1 MYLFIG
7 LPLEH
12 NIDLQDE
19 ITRIVSDNNIKILTL
34 NIPKFSNLCIS
45 SCSSYDD
52 MLSKIEKECTDL
64 VKQFT
69 NNKKY
74 FLDFSQKFMDWDTE
88 KYGSTNIDECI
99 KMVQDDLKHIKTI
112 YTERKDEHHSNK
124 KEYDDI
130 IRKTQGTLAERD
142 ISYMVDRKYYEF
154 LEDVYVV
161 VGKEYWDKF
170 VDFIN
175 KSDISSVET
184 LERIHEDDVYVL
196 VKILILKT
204 DVKLFKKECCT
215 NNFIIK
221 DVHSVE
227 EGSVEKKMEEI
238 DGRKDSLD
246 VFVDTHYIELY
257 RILVHIKLMKLF
269 VESFCR
275 YGLPKDYAFFVCTGD
290 KLFYKFK
297 KICENWKSDR
307 VVEES
312 DEGNDGDDQYE
323 TNYAHTVI
331 EVNDKE

>member
-7 LPLEH
+7 LPLEN

-19 ITRIVSDNNIKILTL
+19 LSKIESDNNVSILSL

-52 MLSKIEKECTDL
+52 MLIKMEKECTDL

-74 FLDFSQKFMDWDTE
+74 FLEFSHKFMDWDTE

-99 KMVQDDLKHIKTI
+99 KMVKEDLKHIKNI
-112 YTERKDEHHSNK
+112 YTERRNEQHNNK
-124 KEYDDI
+124 KQYDDI

-142 ISYMVDRKYYEF
+142 ISYMVDTKHYEF

-161 VGKEYWDKF
+161 VNKENWSKF

-175 KSDISSVET
+175 KSDISSIET
-184 LERIHEDDVYVL
+184 LERLHEDDIYVL
-196 VKILILKT
+196 CKILILKT
-204 DVKLFKKECCT
+204 DVKLFKKECIT
-215 NNFIIK
+215 HNFIIK
-221 DVHSVE
+221 DVHKVE
-227 EGSVEKKMEEI
+227 EESVKKKMEEI
-238 DGRKDSLD
+238 DSKKDSLD
-246 VFVDTHYIELY
+246 VFLDTHYVELY

-269 VESFCR
+269 VDSFCR

-307 VVEES
+307 VVEDS
-312 DEGNDGDDQYE
+312 DEGDDQYQ
-323 TNYAHTVI
+323 TNYAHTIV
-331 EVNDKE
+331 EVNDGDK